1 MKARIIERNFS
12 LPAMSSDFQLLF
24 PEKSGLVELNGAK
37 AKFGAECNNG
47 VSSEAEFY
55 LLIGKNSMRVLVCTD

>member
-12 LPAMSSDFQLLF
+12 LPAMASDFQLLF
-24 PEKSGLVELNGAK
+24 PGKSGFVELDGAK

-47 VSSEAEFY
+47 VSSEAEFSS
-55 LLIGKNSMRVLVCTD
+55 LFWENSMRVLVCID